1 MSQNNFSTLEQSLC
15 TIYDFKYNEVNN
27 KLYFKLK
34 SQQSFKTL
42 DDYHLNSIIRELRA
56 TGVTKIQKKDVA
68 EILNSSFV
76 EKINPF
82 GEYFMNLSSWAD
94 DQPDYIQELADTI
107 EVADNDRDFWNRSF
121 RKWLVASVA
130 CSIDS
135 EITNQQVLI
144 FSGAQGLGKTT
155 WMKNLVPPVLSEYY
169 YGGSINLGNKD
180 TEIQL
185 SENFLINLDEL
196 GNLGRKNMSAL
207 KEIITKPSI
216 KLRRPYGTVAET
228 MPRRASFMGSIN
240 NLEFLTDNTGNRR
253 FLCFEVLGINKDH
266 GLNLDLVYAQAVSLH
281 LEGFIYWMDAD
292 DIKEIELHNKN
303 FQYVPIEQE
312 ILEKHYSP
320 CEGNQKADLEIETED
335 LIEKL
340 CEKSKLASRLSAN
353 RLGSVLNRLNWPKRK
368 TKGRRYWLLNV
379 A

>member
-1 MSQNNFSTLEQSLC
+1 MTQNNFSSLEQSLC
-15 TIYDFKYNEVNN
+15 TLYDFKYNEVNN
-27 KLYFKLK
+27 KLYFKSK
-34 SQQSFKTL
+34 NQETFKTL
-42 DDYHLNSIIRELRA
+42 DDYHLNSIIRDLRA
-56 TGVTKIQKKDVA
+56 SGVTKIQKKDVA

-76 EKINPF
+76 KKINPF
-82 GEYFMNLSSWAD
+82 EEYFMNLGSWAE

-155 WMKNLVPPVLSEYY
+155 WMKNLVPRVLSEYY

-266 GLNLDLVYAQAVSLH
+266 GLNLDLVYAQATSL
-281 LEGFIYWMDAD
+281 FFSKYKYWMDSD

-320 CEGNQKADLEIETED
+320 CEGNQKADFEIETED